1 MFIPVD
7 KADPN
12 KLIYTELLSVRPE
25 DKTSEVSIDG
35 GDFSSVDAD
44 GVYTKRV
51 VLTNKTFD
59 ANNDG
64 TPDTFIV
71 PMKVKSQSGD
81 IKEYKIY
88 VTVSD
93 LDLGLTSVKVNS
105 TVIKPDSKGNYVAY
119 VDNGAVSADVL
130 LQATENALPEIRS
143 LDGNI
148 VAPNGGSNLLVV
160 RGFDISKLDPNNPDG
175 LKFNIR
181 LKAKDSAYE
190 RIVPLI
196 FKAKS
201 GSTKITV
208 EVNGRKA
215 VWNTA
220 TNTFEGY
227 LSYEEKQANIQA
239 VAEDDF
245 AKVGIETNPPVDV
258 KVTSK
263 LINVDGDSA
272 VVKIYVTAQNG
283 TPATVN
289 GKGWYTLNLTR
300 RSGDNGILKIFETT
314 TNVPAMEKQDPV
326 TGDKV
331 YSFYFGDDNKDF
343 GLTVVPA
350 SKATLRVGYYD
361 KAGAWIGSDWT
372 SQHDSTFAG
381 NINAD
386 ENKGKYSVEVRAENG
401 DIKAYSLNML
411 RKKGDVSLKSIVTNR
426 GEVSHFNVKMDKD
439 IQYDAY
445 VPEKNVKIEIRPNDE
460 NAKILSVRR
469 VVAPNDDAEYT
480 DVLKAAEWDNDTAP
494 DGTRNFILK
503 GGVKLGTVEYYRI
516 EIESHSGVIGKR
528 YLLLRGMSDDISV
541 HRVKVNNVLGTDV
554 INEGKEYIF
563 KVDNSL
569 NKLPVEFVANSRAYI
584 TYVNGVKV
592 TVPAGDWNNN
602 GEDYKL
608 SIGEQTAIGFRVDL
622 CRSEERRVGKECRS
636 RWSPYH

>member
-1 MFIPVD
+1 
-7 KADPN
+7 
-12 KLIYTELLSVRPE
+12 
-25 DKTSEVSIDG
+25 
-35 GDFSSVDAD
+35 
-44 GVYTKRV
+44 
-51 VLTNKTFD
+51 
-59 ANNDG
+59 
-64 TPDTFIV
+64 
-71 PMKVKSQSGD
+71 MKVKSQSGD

-361 KAGAWIGSDWT
+361 KAGT
-372 SQHDSTFAG
+372 
-381 NINAD
+381 
-386 ENKGKYSVEVRAENG
+386 
-401 DIKAYSLNML
+401 
-411 RKKGDVSLKSIVTNR
+411 
-426 GEVSHFNVKMDKD
+426 
-439 IQYDAY
+439 
-445 VPEKNVKIEIRPNDE
+445 
-460 NAKILSVRR
+460 
-469 VVAPNDDAEYT
+469 
-480 DVLKAAEWDNDTAP
+480 
-494 DGTRNFILK
+494 
-503 GGVKLGTVEYYRI
+503 
-516 EIESHSGVIGKR
+516 
-528 YLLLRGMSDDISV
+528 
-541 HRVKVNNVLGTDV
+541 
-554 INEGKEYIF
+554 
-563 KVDNSL
+563 
-569 NKLPVEFVANSRAYI
+569 
-584 TYVNGVKV
+584 
-592 TVPAGDWNNN
+592 
-602 GEDYKL
+602 
-608 SIGEQTAIGFRVDL
+608 
-622 CRSEERRVGKECRS
+622 
-636 RWSPYH
+636 